1 MGGRREW
8 EKGRKGKRRMMEGKW
23 REGSGG
29 GGSQSVEGLG
39 QEFSARW
46 EMKLDRWYC
55 ACETFELNER
65 EIFLLLGK

>member
-8 EKGRKGKRRMMEGKW
+8 EEKEKRKMMEGKW
-23 REGSGG
+23 KEVVEEEVDG
-29 GGSQSVEGLG
+29 GGSDE
-39 QEFSARW
+39 EFSARW

>member
-1 MGGRREW
+1 MVE
-8 EKGRKGKRRMMEGKW
+8 EEVD
-23 REGSGG
+23 G
-29 GGSQSVEGLG
+29 GGSDE
-39 QEFSARW
+39 EFSARW

>member
-1 MGGRREW
+1 MEGRREW
-8 EKGRKGKRRMMEGKW
+8 EGEKRKKEDDGRKMKGRKWRRK
-23 REGSGG
+23 SIGG
-29 GGSQSVEGLG
+29 GLDE
-39 QEFSARW
+39 EFSARW